1 MRTGNYVGNRI
12 RKCCKSGSNSMALR
26 LNISACAKFSNTPL
40 PNLFIIDYIGA
51 GLPVCLTNG
60 RCIWGKPLICV
71 VTAFDTFC

>member
-1 MRTGNYVGNRI
+1 MWTGNYVGNRI
-12 RKCCKSGSNSMALR
+12 RKCCKSDSNSMALR

-60 RCIWGKPLICV
+60 RQEVYLGKTINLCC
-71 VTAFDTFC
+71 DCL